1 MRNSDCGLRNEE
13 RDMNKKT
20 IDDILDRLPGK
31 RVLVRVDFNVPISNG
46 SVGDDTRLTAA
57 IPTIKKLSESGAKVI
72 LASHLGRPKGGPEA
86 KYSLRP
92 VATRF
97 SQLID
102 KPVAFSEDCIGLKPE
117 NTVRGMK
124 NGDICLLEN
133 VRFHAA
139 EEKNDAEF
147 ARRLAAS
154 ADIYVNDAFGSAH
167 RAHASTEGVTKFLR
181 TAVAGYLMEKELDYL
196 GRLLTNPK
204 RPLVAVLG
212 GAKVSGKLE
221 VLTNLMNVVD
231 VVLIGGGMAFTF
243 LKAQGKPIGKSLCE
257 DDLVD
262 TARLILH
269 DADKNGKRIILPWDC
284 VVAKDLA
291 PDSQQRIVAVESIP
305 DDMAG
310 FDIGPHTIKDFDEA
324 LHTAGTIFW
333 NGPMGVF
340 ETPPYDEGTKAV
352 AAIVAQATD
361 AGAISVVGGG
371 DSVAAVHQA
380 GVSGHI
386 SHISTGGGAS
396 LELLEGK
403 TLPGVAAL
411 NDK

>member
-1 MRNSDCGLRNEE
+1 
-13 RDMNKKT
+13 MNKQT
-20 IDDILDRLPGK
+20 IDDIIDRFPGR
-31 RVLVRVDFNVPISNG
+31 RVLVRVDFNVPISDG
-46 SVGDDTRLTAA
+46 VVGDDTRLRAA
-57 IPTIKKLSESGAKVI
+57 IPTIKRLSDTGAKVI
-72 LASHLGRPKGGPEA
+72 LASHLGRPKSGPEA

-92 VATRF
+92 VAARF
-97 SQLID
+97 AELIG

-117 NTVRGMK
+117 NTVRAMGP
-124 NGDICLLEN
+124 GDICLLEN

-139 EEKNDAEF
+139 EERNDPEF

-204 RPLVAVLG
+204 RPLVAILG
-212 GAKVSGKLE
+212 GAKISGKLE
-221 VLTNLMNVVD
+221 VLKHLMQTVD
-231 VVLIGGGMAFTF
+231 VFLIGGGMAFTF

-257 DDLVD
+257 SDLVD

-269 DADKNGKRIILPWDC
+269 DADKNGKRVILPWDC
-284 VVAKDLA
+284 VVAKDLSPEA
-291 PDSQQRIVAVESIP
+291 LRQIVAVEATP

-324 LHTAGTIFW
+324 LQTAGTIFW

-340 ETPPYDEGTKAV
+340 ETPPYDEGTKAIAQSV
-352 AAIVAQATD
+352 AHATD
-361 AGAISVVGGG
+361 VGAISVVGGG
-371 DSVAAVHQA
+371 DSVAAVHEA
-380 GVSGHI
+380 GVADHI

-396 LELLEGK
+396 LEFLEGK
-403 TLPGVAAL
+403 ALPGVAAL
-411 NDK
+411 NSK

>member
-1 MRNSDCGLRNEE
+1 
-13 RDMNKKT
+13 MNKKT

-31 RVLVRVDFNVPISNG
+31 RVLVRVDFNVPISDG
-46 SVGDDTRLTAA
+46 KVADDTRLTAA
-57 IPTIKKLSESGAKVI
+57 IPTVNRLSAAGAKVI
-72 LASHLGRPKGGPEA
+72 LVSHLGRPKGGPEP

-92 VATRF
+92 VAARF
-97 SQLID
+97 SELLG

-117 NTVRGMK
+117 NTVRAMSD
-124 NGDICLLEN
+124 GDVCLLEN

-139 EEKNDAEF
+139 EEKNDPEF
-147 ARRLAAS
+147 ARRMSALA
-154 ADIYVNDAFGSAH
+154 DMYVNDAFGSAH

-181 TAVAGYLMEKELDYL
+181 TAVAGYLMEKELDFL
-196 GRLLTNPK
+196 GRLLSSPK

-212 GAKVSGKLE
+212 GAKISGKLE
-221 VLTNLMNVVD
+221 VLTNLLKVVD
-231 VVLIGGGMAFTF
+231 AVLIGGGMAFTF

-257 DDLVD
+257 NDLVD

-269 DADKNGKRIILPWDC
+269 NADKDGKRIILPWDC
-284 VVAKDLA
+284 VVAKDLT

-324 LHTAGTIFW
+324 LHSAGTIFW

-340 ETPPYDEGTKAV
+340 ETPPYDEGTKAI
-352 AAIVAQATD
+352 ANIVAQATD
-361 AGAISVVGGG
+361 AGAISVIGGG

-380 GVSGHI
+380 GVSEHI

-396 LELLEGK
+396 LEFLEGK

-411 NDK
+411 NEK

>member
-1 MRNSDCGLRNEE
+1 
-13 RDMNKKT
+13 MNKKT
-20 IDDILDRLPGK
+20 IDDIIDRFPGK
-31 RVLVRVDFNVPISNG
+31 RVLVRVDFNVPITDG
-46 SVGDDTRLTAA
+46 VVGDDTRLRAA
-57 IPTIKKLSESGAKVI
+57 VPTIKRLSETGAKVI

-92 VATRF
+92 VAARF
-97 SQLID
+97 SEIIG

-117 NTVRGMK
+117 NTVRAM
-124 NGDICLLEN
+124 NAGDICLLEN

-139 EEKNDAEF
+139 EERNDPEF

-181 TAVAGYLMEKELDYL
+181 TAVAGYLMEKELDFL

-204 RPLVAVLG
+204 RPLIAVLG

-221 VLTNLMNVVD
+221 VLKHLMKTVD
-231 VVLIGGGMAFTF
+231 VFLIGGGMAFTF

-257 DDLVD
+257 NDLVD

-269 DADKNGKRIILPWDC
+269 EAEKNGKRILLPWDC
-284 VVAKDLA
+284 VVAKDLS
-291 PDSQQRIVAVESIP
+291 PDSQQQIVAVESIP

-310 FDIGPHTIKDFDEA
+310 FDIGPHTVKDFDDA
-324 LHTAGTIFW
+324 LQTAGTIFW

-340 ETPPYDEGTKAV
+340 ETPPYDEGTKAIAHAV
-352 AAIVAQATD
+352 AHATD
-361 AGAISVVGGG
+361 AGAVSVVGGG
-371 DSVAAVHQA
+371 DSVAAVHQ
-380 GVSGHI
+380 SGMADHI

-396 LELLEGK
+396 LEFLEGK

-411 NDK
+411 NDR

>member
-1 MRNSDCGLRNEE
+1 
-13 RDMNKKT
+13 MNKKT
-20 IDDILDRLPGK
+20 IDDIIDRFPGK
-31 RVLVRVDFNVPISNG
+31 RVLVRVDFNVPISDG
-46 SVGDDTRLTAA
+46 IVGDDTRLSAA
-57 IPTIKKLSESGAKVI
+57 IPTIKRLSDTGAKVI
-72 LASHLGRPKGGPEA
+72 LVSHLGRPKSGPDP

-92 VATRF
+92 VAGRF
-97 SQLID
+97 SELIG

-117 NTVRGMK
+117 NTVRAMK
-124 NGDICLLEN
+124 DGDVCLLEN

-139 EEKNDAEF
+139 EERNDPEF
-147 ARRLAAS
+147 ARRMSAL

-181 TAVAGYLMEKELDYL
+181 TSVAGYLMEKELDFL
-196 GRLLTNPK
+196 GRLLSNPK

-221 VLTNLMNVVD
+221 VLKNLMKTVD
-231 VVLIGGGMAFTF
+231 VFLIGGGMAFTF
-243 LKAQGKPIGKSLCE
+243 LKAQGKPIGKSLVE
-257 DDLVD
+257 NDLVD

-269 DADKNGKRIILPWDC
+269 DANKNGRRIILPWDC
-284 VVAKDLA
+284 VVAKDLS
-291 PDSQQRIVAVESIP
+291 PDSQAHIVAVESIP

-310 FDIGPHTIKDFDEA
+310 FDIGPHAIKDFDEA
-324 LHTAGTIFW
+324 LQAAGTIFW

-352 AAIVAQATD
+352 AHSVAHATGL
-361 AGAISVVGGG
+361 GAVSVVGGG

-380 GVSGHI
+380 GMADHI
-386 SHISTGGGAS
+386 SHISTGGGAA
-396 LELLEGK
+396 LEFLEGK

-411 NDK
+411 NDR